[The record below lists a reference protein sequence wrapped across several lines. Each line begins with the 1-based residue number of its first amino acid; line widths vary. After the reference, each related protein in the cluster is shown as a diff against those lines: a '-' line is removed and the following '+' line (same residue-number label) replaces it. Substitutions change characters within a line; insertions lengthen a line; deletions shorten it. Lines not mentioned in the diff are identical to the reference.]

1 MSDVQDQQAEIDS
14 DRRAERR
21 LVWQAL
27 VAIVV
32 VAVLVVLREWLTR

>member
-1 MSDVQDQQAEIDS
+1 MNEVEELAEIEQ

-21 LVWQAL
+21 LVGQAL

-32 VAVLVVLREWLTR
+32 VAVMVVLREWLLR

>member
-1 MSDVQDQQAEIDS
+1 MSDVQEQQAEIER
-14 DRRAERR
+14 DRRSERR

-32 VAVLVVLREWLTR
+32 VVVLVVLREWLSR

>member
-1 MSDVQDQQAEIDS
+1 MSDLQEQQAEIEG

-27 VAIVV
+27 VAIAV